1 MDEPIHVT
9 NIKKA
14 IVANLNMD
22 ISASRRAEINSNS
35 IQVSFSNYYFS
46 SLLAKFSNYDGFYFS
61 KFQIPDEAVLEQAPL
76 GQTYFSVRE
85 QSLHG
90 IYHLL
95 HPLIMMYL
103 LQKILSY
110 FHKIL
115 FFRWLWNCLYHS
127 RSSRIWSYGNW
138 REVATRWEIP
148 QWTRTSS
155 WRTLTSNPSL
165 PR

>member
-90 IYHLL
+90 IYYFR
-95 HPLIMMYL
+95 HPLTVVVPEIWNNLEMVEKNARTFL
-103 LQKILSY
+103 KFQS
-110 FHKIL
+110 L
-115 FFRWLWNCLYHS
+115 F
-127 RSSRIWSYGNW
+127 
-138 REVATRWEIP
+138 
-148 QWTRTSS
+148 
-155 WRTLTSNPSL
+155 
-165 PR
+165 

>member
-46 SLLAKFSNYDGFYFS
+46 SMLAKFSNYDGFYFS

-90 IYHLL
+90 IYYFR
-95 HPLIMMYL
+95 HPLIMYL
-103 LQKILSY
+103 FIVGNTFIFPQNTFFQVIVKLP
-110 FHKIL
+110 IL
-115 FFRWLWNCLYHS
+115 FTKFPHMKLWKLKRGCNAMRNTAVNENIFLEDSHK
-127 RSSRIWSYGNW
+127 
-138 REVATRWEIP
+138 
-148 QWTRTSS
+148 
-155 WRTLTSNPSL
+155 
-165 PR
+165 